1 MLGSMGLNFAHSYE
15 WNRRDCFLSRMN
27 TKYWRGTCKTPLKG
41 ADHVAY
47 GLKIHLYPTIRHYT
61 ILYYI
66 DCVILDIAIV
76 LHKHSIKHELLK
88 TLGFDF
94 VSILNFLEARRT
106 YYYTHGH
113 NKHTLT

>member
-1 MLGSMGLNFAHSYE
+1 
-15 WNRRDCFLSRMN
+15 MN
-27 TKYWRGTCKTPLKG
+27 IKYWRGTCKTPLKG

-66 DCVILDIAIV
+66 GCVILNIAIV

-94 VSILNFLEARRT
+94 CLHIKFPGGQKNILLHSWPQQTHIDITFTHTHTRT
-106 YYYTHGH
+106 
-113 NKHTLT
+113 HTQAGVHMPLK